1 MVLQSSDQL
10 MHVALYEWLVGK
22 AATDRLLAV
31 KSPFIEEFLKA
42 GTAQQPEATAVY
54 DLLWKYYEKNG
65 QYVAAAKILNKLA
78 DRHSM
83 ELR

>member
-31 KSPFIEEFLKA
+31 
-42 GTAQQPEATAVY
+42 
-54 DLLWKYYEKNG
+54 
-65 QYVAAAKILNKLA
+65 
-78 DRHSM
+78 
-83 ELR
+83 